1 MKNFS
6 VHCDDFDFPLRPSD
20 IPRPFSNVFGHVKSA
35 VYLYSFEKKHHP
47 SHLLYQLCIIGP
59 APIGRG
65 GGGDDRKRGPKVKA
79 KKFGTDDDRGPK
91 RPSLG
96 LGTGK
101 KGRAAQGNMRRSSL
115 KKRNRSAEK
124 ERKAEAAVERKT
136 VQLPEGPL
144 LVSDLAE
151 ILEEKPV
158 AIIKFLMTDLGVFAS
173 MSQSLD
179 PNTCVAV
186 AEGFGRIVGD
196 DDEND
201 DE

>member
-1 MKNFS
+1 VIYRAISKVFEILIGCIGFLLKNS
-6 VHCDDFDFPLRPSD
+6 
-20 IPRPFSNVFGHVKSA
+20 I
-35 VYLYSFEKKHHP
+35 SFL
-47 SHLLYQLCIIGP
+47 SIFIIGP

-65 GGGDDRKRGPKVKA
+65 TDDRKRGPKVKA
-79 KKFGTDDDRGPK
+79 KKFGADDDRGPK

-96 LGTGK
+96 IGTGK

-115 KKRNRSAEK
+115 KKRNRTADK

-136 VQLPEGPL
+136 VRLAEGPM
-144 LVSDLAE
+144 LVADLAE

-179 PNTCVAV
+179 PNTCIAV
-186 AEGFGRIVGD
+186 AEGFGRIVGGEDED
-196 DDEND
+196 DDD
-201 DE
+201 K